1 MSVAVKTRST
11 LRIEFKRTTP
21 RKILHD
27 MYRRYSRYI
36 VNDDDDQLIE
46 WKKTDLHKEIAK
58 KLKPGDYVR
67 HLRQATR
74 WTLRELG
81 EKIETSPQRVYDFE
95 TGRRAI
101 SKDAAKKLAA
111 IFNVSPAVFI

>member
-1 MSVAVKTRST
+1 MPVAVKMRPT
-11 LRIEFKRTTP
+11 LRIELKRTTP

-58 KLKPGDYVR
+58 KLKPGDYLR
-67 HLRQATR
+67 HLRQAAR

-95 TGRRAI
+95 TGQRAI
-101 SKDAAKKLAA
+101 SKKAAKKFAELFKVNAGL
-111 IFNVSPAVFI
+111 FI